1 MWRLKFIS
9 VSMKSPVLLMIRNLL
24 SAFAAFLP
32 VQAQDTLDQLGL
44 GASTPTVGA
53 YSIRKLSSRYTGPAL
68 MTRRDSDNSDQDIP
82 FQVVAI

>member
-44 GASTPTVGA
+44 GASTPGVSA

-82 FQVVAI
+82 IQVVAI